1 MKNIKDNPVIQS
13 LEGLKNIAD
22 HLVVSKSDDQ
32 RAVTADTTVDLD
44 ELVLLIDK
52 LYDLCSVEGSDNAS
66 IATRNGG
73 VELLTSICSLLHV
86 KFEMPLVSA
95 LKAMSS
101 LLHGMS
107 IVSNLSSES

>member
-1 MKNIKDNPVIQS
+1 MKNVKDNPVIQS
-13 LEGLKNIAD
+13 LDGLKNIAD

-32 RAVTADTTVDLD
+32 RVVTADETMDFDRLV
-44 ELVLLIDK
+44 VLLDK

-86 KFEMPLVSA
+86 KFEMLVVSS

-107 IVSNLSSES
+107 VVSNFQSDS